1 MRPTGPIPL
10 RRVLEPPPSGEE
22 ERSRV
27 RRNLRL
33 SLRAALVGASLGA
46 VSNGIAGRP
55 AASVVL
61 AAFCALCL
69 LAAWLLRRGR
79 TSVVSLLT
87 VGGMIAA
94 IFSLQVV
101 GRGVHDH
108 AALLYP
114 VVILVAALLLDV
126 RLLVAATALC
136 TGAVIVLVRLETA
149 GVLPAP
155 YSGRVGWLAVADT
168 AVILLVTG
176 VAARLLV
183 ADVVGDI
190 AEARARGARLA
201 EANRQLEARTA
212 ELERFTYVVSHDL
225 KSPLVTI
232 RGFLGY
238 VAADAREG
246 DLTRLE
252 ADVGRIHAATER
264 MGRLL
269 DDLLELS
276 RTGRIARAH
285 EDVPLLEVVREA
297 RGLVE
302 GRLGARG
309 VRVEVEGPLPSV
321 HGDAQQLVDLLQNL
335 LDNAAKFMGAQAEP
349 RVWIGSR
356 GREDALLVLFVRDNG
371 IGIAPAHQAQVFE
384 PFCRLDPRAEGT
396 GLGLALARR
405 IVETHGGRLW
415 VESEGSGRGSTFCFT
430 LPEAAGSGG
439 A

>member
-1 MRPTGPIPL
+1 VEGISRARLPANRPILRATRGFFDVRSTALVVVLGAAFIGVVCGVDYLTGPD
-10 RRVLEPPPSGEE
+10 
-22 ERSRV
+22 
-27 RRNLRL
+27 L
-33 SLRAALVGASLGA
+33 SLSLLYLMPIGLVTWNLGRRWGA
-46 VSNGIAGRP
+46 VA
-55 AASVVL
+55 
-61 AAFCALCL
+61 
-69 LAAWLLRRGR
+69 
-79 TSVVSLLT
+79 
-87 VGGMIAA
+87 
-94 IFSLQVV
+94 
-101 GRGVHDH
+101 
-108 AALLYP
+108 
-114 VVILVAALLLDV
+114 VIT
-126 RLLVAATALC
+126 ATA
-136 TGAVIVLVRLETA
+136 A
-149 GVLPAP
+149 G
-155 YSGRVGWLAVADT
+155 
-168 AVILLVTG
+168 IF
-176 VAARLLV
+176 
-183 ADVVGDI
+183 ADVVSDPSIGTGDPVTYWNAMVRFAVFMVFAVLLDTLHTI
-190 AEARARGARLA
+190 IDQQWVRAESESEVSSGLRELN
-201 EANRQLEARTA
+201 EAKDTLLHA
-212 ELERFTYVVSHDL
+212 VSHDL